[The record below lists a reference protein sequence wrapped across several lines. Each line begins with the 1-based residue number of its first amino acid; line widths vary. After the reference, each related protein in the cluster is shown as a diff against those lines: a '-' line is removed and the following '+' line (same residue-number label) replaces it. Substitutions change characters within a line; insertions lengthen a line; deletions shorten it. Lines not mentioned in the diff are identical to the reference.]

1 MSEPANPSKHKNRN
15 FPKQVKIREKRKIK
29 AREQDSGGA
38 WFGLGMFGMVGW
50 SVAIPT
56 VAGIFLGVW
65 IDVTWPSP
73 YSWTL
78 MLLFAGLVVGCYNA
92 WYWIQ
97 KERKAISNSY
107 KGNNNE

>member
-1 MSEPANPSKHKNRN
+1 MPDTTDHSKEHNRD
-15 FPKQVKIREKRKIK
+15 FPRQVKIREKRKIK
-29 AREQDSGGA
+29 ARDQDSGGA

-65 IDVTWPSP
+65 IDVTWPSS

-97 KERKAISNSY
+97 KERKAISNSF
-107 KGNNNE
+107 KEGNNG